1 MKRALITG
9 VTGQDGSYLA
19 EFLLKKGYEVIGV
32 VRRSSS
38 FNTDRIEGIY
48 QDPHSSNYRFK
59 LVFGDLEDASSL
71 NQIIRANTPD
81 EIYNLG
87 AQSHVRV
94 SFDVPEYTAD
104 TVGLGTLRLL
114 ETLRETG
121 HKCKLYQAS
130 SSEMFGGSPPPQSE
144 KTSFQPRSPYACAKV
159 FAHHLCEN
167 YREAYGMF
175 ICSGILFNHE
185 SPRRGIPFVTRKITR
200 AAARIHHGL
209 DKKLYLGN
217 LDAKRDWGFAG
228 DYVRAMWRMLQQP
241 EPDDYVIATGVTH
254 SVRDFA
260 EAAFARAGLDWSVYV
275 REDATLRRPAE
286 VDQLVG
292 DASHAARVLSWTP
305 SLDFTGLVHLMVD
318 ADLAALQR
326 GAPVP

>member
-1 MKRALITG
+1 MAC
-9 VTGQDGSYLA
+9 SPA
-19 EFLLKKGYEVIGV
+19 
-32 VRRSSS
+32 
-38 FNTDRIEGIY
+38 
-48 QDPHSSNYRFK
+48 P
-59 LVFGDLEDASSL
+59 
-71 NQIIRANTPD
+71 
-81 EIYNLG
+81 
-87 AQSHVRV
+87 
-94 SFDVPEYTAD
+94 
-104 TVGLGTLRLL
+104 
-114 ETLRETG
+114 
-121 HKCKLYQAS
+121 AS
-130 SSEMFGGSPPPQSE
+130 SS
-144 KTSFQPRSPYACAKV
+144 TTNR
-159 FAHHLCEN
+159 
-167 YREAYGMF
+167 RE
-175 ICSGILFNHE
+175 
-185 SPRRGIPFVTRKITR
+185 FVTRKISHGV
-200 AAARIHHGL
+200 ARIALGQADHL
-209 DKKLYLGN
+209 SLGN
-217 LDAKRDWGFAG
+217 LHAERDWGFAG